1 MKTKLWLLMTILCIG
16 LIVPVSAQTKHFNVG
31 DKVDFTVKDENGK
44 SVKLSKYKGKV
55 IALVFYASW

>member
-1 MKTKLWLLMTILCIG
+1 MKSRLWLLAATLCIG
-16 LIVPVSAQTKHFNVG
+16 LLLPLGATAQQYNIG
-31 DKVDFTVKDENGK
+31 DKVAFTVKDENGK